1 MSTSV
6 KKTTAAYLAIALF
19 CGFFG
24 YVYERFS
31 HGVYSNF
38 MVFLF
43 LFPLLGGALP
53 YGLIWLFRVRVPRR
67 LAANLINSGVATL
80 TAGSCL
86 RGIFD
91 IYGTASVFVTVYWWA
106 GTAFLALGAVAYLL
120 APRGRISKK
129 E

>member
-1 MSTSV
+1 MYTSV
-6 KKTTAAYLAIALF
+6 KKTVAVYLAVALF

-31 HGVYSNF
+31 HGVYSNY

-53 YGLIWLFRVRVPRR
+53 YGLMLLLKARAPGRVP
-67 LAANLINSGVATL
+67 ANLFNSGVATL
-80 TAGSCL
+80 TAGSCVQ
-86 RGIFD
+86 GIFE
-91 IYGTASVFVTVYWWA
+91 IYGTSSPYVAAYWWA
-106 GTAFLALGAVAYLL
+106 GAALLALGAGAYLL